1 MPAGSILFLV
11 PARGGSKRVTG
22 KNLRT
27 VGGVSLV
34 ARAVHVARA
43 AAVLLEGGPHLVVC
57 STDDALIAAAA
68 AAAGAEVLARP
79 PELAT
84 DKAASVDVALHAVD
98 VLDDPAR
105 PIETLVLLQPTSPL
119 TDPAAVAAAVR
130 RHREAGLAG
139 VTSVVATHP
148 VTWHHGLGSDGR
160 LRDAATAADA
170 LDVLLAGAFYVVAP
184 SSLRASRRFVE
195 PGVTLGHVIAPDRAI
210 DVDEELDLVLAEAIL
225 ASPRRPEAALP
236 TPGTAAALSP
246 AAATGAAL
254 AAAAGVPSP
263 DAAGRRRITVLTTG
277 RQDWGILASTCAAIR
292 AHPDLE
298 LDLVVGGMHLSP
310 RHGHTVDEVR
320 ADGFEPAAALAWLAE
335 DASQPDPTAA
345 VQAAA
350 ALAAVSDHL
359 AARRSDVLVIAGDR
373 FETAVAALAATVN
386 RVPIVHLHGGE
397 QTLGAFDDALRH
409 SITKLA
415 HLHLVSN
422 DEHARR
428 VIAMGED
435 PATVVVI
442 GTPGLDAL
450 HRPDLPGR
458 DELGAGLGIPLDA
471 PVVIVTVHP
480 ATLEEDPAA
489 AARAVVA
496 AMDLVP
502 ATYVVTLPNADPGA
516 AEVRELLA
524 GATGRPGRVAVD
536 ALGSRRYWG
545 LLRIAD
551 AMLGNSSSG
560 IAEAPAI
567 GLPVVNVGDRQ
578 AGRHRAGTVID
589 VPADAERVAAAL
601 RECLA
606 PGYRESM
613 PPPDLGIA
621 DGRVGERVAN
631 IIAAWHPTVPPR
643 KAPIG
648 VVS

>member
-1 MPAGSILFLV
+1 VADGRVLFLV
-11 PARGGSKRVTG
+11 PARGGSRRVPG

-27 VGGVSLV
+27 VGGVPLV
-34 ARAVHVARA
+34 ARAIRVAHA
-43 AAVLLEGGPHLVVC
+43 AAAQLAGGPHLVVC
-57 STDDALIAAAA
+57 STDDQAIAATATA
-68 AAAGAEVLARP
+68 EGAEVLIRP
-79 PELAT
+79 GALAT
-84 DKAASVDVALHAVD
+84 DQATSVDVALHALGA
-98 VLDDPAR
+98 LDDPAR
-105 PIETLVLLQPTSPL
+105 PVETLVLLQPTSPL
-119 TDPAAVAAAVR
+119 TDPADVIASVE
-130 RHREAGLAG
+130 RHRRSGNAG

-148 VTWHHGLGSDGR
+148 AGWHHALHADGV
-160 LRDAATAADA
+160 LHGTIPVADG

-184 SSLRASRRFVE
+184 GALGSSRRFVE
-195 PGVTLGHVIAPDRAI
+195 PGVTLGQVIAPDLAI
-210 DVDEELDLVLAEAIL
+210 DVDEEHDLVVAEAIL
-225 ASPRRPEAALP
+225 AAPRHIAPAPLTPTAPGVAPASPAEAALVVP
-236 TPGTAAALSP
+236 AATPGP
-246 AAATGAAL
+246 
-254 AAAAGVPSP
+254 V
-263 DAAGRRRITVLTTG
+263 RRRVTVLTTG
-277 RQDWGILASTCAAIR
+277 RQDWGILESTCAAIR
-292 AHPDLE
+292 AHPDLD
-298 LDLVVGGMHLSP
+298 LDLLVGGMHLSP

-320 ADGFEPAAALAWLAE
+320 ADGFEPAAELAWLPA
-335 DASQPDPTAA
+335 DASLPDPPAA
-345 VQAAA
+345 MQAAA
-350 ALAAVSDHL
+350 TLAAVSDHL

-373 FETAVAALAATVN
+373 FETAAAALAATVN

-428 VIAMGED
+428 VVAMGED
-435 PATVVVI
+435 PATVVVV

-450 HRPDLPGR
+450 HRPDPPGR
-458 DELGAGLGIPLDA
+458 DELAAGLGLPLDA
-471 PVVIVTVHP
+471 PVVLVTVHP
-480 ATLEEDPAA
+480 ATLEGDPAA

-524 GATGRPGRVAVD
+524 VAAAPAGRVAVD

-545 LLRIAD
+545 LLKVAD

-578 AGRHRAGTVID
+578 AGRHRSGTVID

-606 PGYRESM
+606 PGYRASM
-613 PPPDLGIA
+613 PPPGLGTA

-631 IIAAWHPTVPPR
+631 IIAAWHPTIPPR
-643 KAPIG
+643 KAPI
-648 VVS
+648 VVAS